1 MLVLNLEKTNIMKFV
16 TINIPY
22 CALTIGH
29 KDRYIEEAVNLKF
42 LGIQIDNHLNWK
54 NHIDHI
60 IPKLGAACYIVRQMY
75 YICNND
81 TLRSIYVA
89 YFHSIVSYGIIFWG
103 NSSNSKKIFTLQK
116 RIIRIM
122 VGAHPRTSCRQL
134 FKKLEILTV
143 PSQYIY
149 SLISFFIG
157 NQEKFQD

>member
-1 MLVLNLEKTNIMKFV
+1 MKFL
-16 TINIPY
+16 TINLPY

-29 KDRYIEEAVNLKF
+29 KDKYVEEEVNLKF
-42 LGIQIDNHLNWK
+42 LGIQIDSHLNQK
-54 NHIDHI
+54 NYTDQI
-60 IPKLGAACYIVRQMY
+60 ILKLGTACYIVTQMY
-75 YICNND
+75 YTCNND
-81 TLRSIYVA
+81 TLRSIYFA
-89 YFHSIVSYGIIFWG
+89 YFHSIASYGIIFCE
-103 NSSNSKKIFTLQK
+103 NSSNSKIFTVQK